1 MSEKDEILWYEGE
14 DKPEEIVVA
23 FKEYEISATPNDFNV
38 NTIFDFIESGVVK
51 IPGFQRNYVWDKKRA
66 SKLIESILIN
76 IPVPQIFLYE
86 QAKNNYLVI
95 DGHQR
100 LMTIYYFRKKRFPKS
115 EARAKLRRIFNEKG
129 EIPEEVL
136 FDDKYFAEFNLDL
149 NDPATKKRSLLHG
162 LNYSTLGELKTSFDL
177 RTIRNYF
184 IKQMVPPDDDSSIY
198 ELFNRLNSGGIN
210 LKPQEI
216 RSSLY
221 HSDFYEALNVMNLDV
236 RWRKLLGLIDPDIH
250 MKDIEILLRGY
261 AMLLEGKKYTQSMV
275 RFLNSFSYKAKGM
288 NAVGIDHLRKL
299 FEAFLDSCSDLGDFP
314 FTLKTKKFNVLI
326 YEAAFVAVC
335 EPFLKKTSE
344 EIVIPKVSKTK
355 LSDLKSDQQFISAAE
370 KETARKTNVDMRL
383 ERARAI
389 LQ

>member
-1 MSEKDEILWYEGE
+1 M
-14 DKPEEIVVA
+14 
-23 FKEYEISATPNDFNV
+23 FND
-38 NTIFDFIESGVVK
+38 T
-51 IPGFQRNYVWDKKRA
+51 
-66 SKLIESILIN
+66 
-76 IPVPQIFLYE
+76 
-86 QAKNNYLVI
+86 
-95 DGHQR
+95 
-100 LMTIYYFRKKRFPKS
+100 
-115 EARAKLRRIFNEKG
+115 
-129 EIPEEVL
+129 
-136 FDDKYFAEFNLDL
+136 YFAEFNLDL
-149 NDPATKKRSLLHG
+149 NDPATGKKSPLHG
-162 LNYSTLGELKTSFDL
+162 LNYSTLSDLKTSFDL

-216 RSSLY
+216 RASLY
-221 HSDFYEALNVMNLDV
+221 HSDFYEVLNVMNLDG
-236 RWRKLLGLIDPDIH
+236 RWRKLLGLVDPDIH
-250 MKDIEILLRGY
+250 MKDIEILLRGF

-275 RFLNSFSYKAKGM
+275 RFLNSFSYKARGM
-288 NAVGIDHLRKL
+288 KAEVIDHLGKL

-335 EPFLKKTSE
+335 EPFLDGMGKV
-344 EIVIPKVSKTK
+344 IVIPKVSRTK
-355 LSDLKSDQQFISAAE
+355 LSDLKSDDKFISAAE